1 MKALFPLEQYQ
12 TQLHHHQIFQIF
24 ESTTTKLN
32 SNPKFAQY
40 YDYCSSNVENF
51 VECLSEDIGNS
62 PIDSFA
68 TFTTI
73 FQENLDKTCRL
84 ETPKCSKRTL
94 QNNPWITHGII
105 VSVNQCDTLYH
116 KWRKSRKK
124 KCKEGE
130 KDDRGGAC
138 MCEICSQK
146 RYFYTQY
153 KEHRKKLKKVRKDAK
168 EKYYKGKFEE
178 KTGDIKKTWETIN
191 KIRGKNKRQI
201 KPQFVI
207 NNEKITDRRIIANE
221 FNKYF
226 VSLASNLNNAYH
238 EIGELGLVQIPS
250 FEDYLPP
257 TNPVSIYLHD
267 CSPDEIRDIIMELQN
282 GKSSDVPIHVIKMA
296 SPVISSV
303 ICALYNRCMR
313 NGVFPDELKMGK
325 ISPIYKK
332 EDEQLLENYRPVS
345 TLPIFGKIFEK
356 NYLR

>member
-1 MKALFPLEQYQ
+1 MTKRILSQFQNLFSKLENVLFSRGFYP
-12 TQLHHHQIFQIF
+12 TISTVTHKKPGCKPSCLDNIITNDIESVISSRTIPNTITHHHQIFQIF
-24 ESTTTKLN
+24 ESTTHKLN

-40 YDYCSSNVENF
+40 YDYCSSNVEKF

-130 KDDRGGAC
+130 NMIVVEHVCVKYVAKNVTSIHNIRNTVKNIKKCVRMPRKNITKANL
-138 MCEICSQK
+138 K
-146 RYFYTQY
+146 KNRRY
-153 KEHRKKLKKVRKDAK
+153 KENMGNHKQ
-168 EKYYKGKFEE
+168 
-178 KTGDIKKTWETIN
+178 N
-191 KIRGKNKRQI
+191 QGKNKRQKI

-207 NNEKITDRRIIANE
+207 NNEKITDRRIIVNE

-238 EIGELGLVQIPS
+238 EIGELYTGSTQYIV
-250 FEDYLPP
+250 
-257 TNPVSIYLHD
+257 
-267 CSPDEIRDIIMELQN
+267 LQN
-282 GKSSDVPIHVIKMA
+282 
-296 SPVISSV
+296 
-303 ICALYNRCMR
+303 
-313 NGVFPDELKMGK
+313 
-325 ISPIYKK
+325 IYV
-332 EDEQLLENYRPVS
+332 DFNYILL
-345 TLPIFGKIFEK
+345 
-356 NYLR
+356 